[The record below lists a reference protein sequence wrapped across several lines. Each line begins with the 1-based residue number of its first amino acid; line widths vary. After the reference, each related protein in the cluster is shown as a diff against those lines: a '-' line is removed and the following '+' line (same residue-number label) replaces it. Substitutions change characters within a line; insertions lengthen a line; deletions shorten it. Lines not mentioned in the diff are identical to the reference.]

1 MWIRILAT
9 MLLAVPLT
17 MNTALAEGSQAV
29 GMKEDQ
35 KLLDRHEVSK
45 AKIDRFVDAQLAVEE
60 VRKDYYTKIRAAEE
74 LPTDKDQLKKNM
86 ARDITEAVKDSEIS
100 ADEYKRI
107 AEAAR
112 QDMELRN
119 LIFQRMQAK
128 VSAAEGQKQPTN

>member
-1 MWIRILAT
+1 MWIRILASL
-9 MLLAVPLT
+9 LLAVPLA

-35 KLLDRHEVSK
+35 KLLDRHDVSK
-45 AKIDRFVDAQLAVEE
+45 TQLDRFVDAQLAVEE
-60 VRKDYYTKIRAAEE
+60 IRKDYYTKIRAAEE

-86 ARDITEAVKDSEIS
+86 ARDISQAVKDSEIS
-100 ADEYKRI
+100 TEEYKRI

-112 QDMELRN
+112 QDLKLRN

-128 VSAAEGQKQPTN
+128 VSAAEGQKKPAN